1 MSSDGF
7 YSHALVTTIDVL
19 PENIHFLLKKMLCG
33 RLYWWW
39 NSTGSVLEKYFFLLI
54 SLQTGDLQIAVN
66 IEGRV
71 RNYSLEDLTGAP
83 WYRLPLILQSEIWE
97 PLLLLL
103 IVTLVLYILDLPKSD
118 SSKFVVIKGKVG
130 IS

>member
-1 MSSDGF
+1 MSYQKISISFWKRCFVEGYIGDG
-7 YSHALVTTIDVL
+7 I
-19 PENIHFLLKKMLCG
+19 LLE
-33 RLYWWW
+33 
-39 NSTGSVLEKYFFLLI
+39 VLEKYFFLLI